1 MDKKCHK
8 NKVSKGFSLI
18 ELLIVI
24 AVMVILVGVVAPSLF
39 RHFERARRALDAAN
53 AKQIS
58 IALMNACVL
67 GDIEFT
73 SSEPDKGDGVWIMM
87 CKDGRETAPEPYH
100 NRNFKEGRKSVWCG
114 VSKGIKVN
122 GAASTDDWI
131 YNTQLEKVLQ
141 EAGISVENLRTHSNN
156 DSTGW
161 DWIIVEVGYD
171 KEKKLV
177 SRIYSGKRDQNGS
190 IVREGTSNIEKWIYG
205 E

>member
-1 MDKKCHK
+1 MDKKHYG
-8 NKVSKGFSLI
+8 NKDFKGFSLV
-18 ELLIVI
+18 ELLVVI
-24 AVMVILVGVVAPSLF
+24 AVMVILVGVVSPLLL

-58 IALMNACVL
+58 IALMNVCVL
-67 GDIEFT
+67 GDVEFAN
-73 SSEPDKGDGVWIMM
+73 SEPEAGDGVWVMM
-87 CKDGRETAPEPYH
+87 CKDGRESAPEPYH
-100 NRNFKEGRKSVWCG
+100 NLTFKAGRKSVWCG
-114 VSKGIKVN
+114 ASKGIKVN
-122 GAASTDDWI
+122 GIESTGDWI
-131 YNTQLEKVLQ
+131 YSDALEKVLQ
-141 EAGISVENLRTHSNN
+141 EAGISVESLRTHSNN

-190 IVREGTSNIEKWIYG
+190 IIREGTSNIEKWIYG